1 MWRDVAWLFDI
12 VQAATKARAYV
23 AGMDL
28 EDFRRSSLHR
38 DAVLRQLEIIGEAT
52 KRLSEETR
60 DRYPSVAWRNVKRAR
75 FARRVLH
82 GIRHETREVFPE
94 IRMYLYPIMHQHFT
108 DLLPYLPIDDPS
120 PPVEEYLGECFP
132 CYRIAVFDCLDYV
145 LRRYVLGEI
154 SQNKTLDA
162 SYFTRPNQTW
172 CRGYRLIVSFSLQF
186 LIYDECIYRH
196 FCGWVNIDVP
206 ERPLHNTI

>member
-108 DLLPYLPIDDPS
+108 DLLPYLPIDDPP
-120 PPVEEYLGECFP
+120 PPVEESTWVNVFLAIGSLYLTVWTMYCGGTFSGKSL
-132 CYRIAVFDCLDYV
+132 RIRL
-145 LRRYVLGEI
+145 
-154 SQNKTLDA
+154 SM
-162 SYFTRPNQTW
+162 
-172 CRGYRLIVSFSLQF
+172 RLISPAP
-186 LIYDECIYRH
+186 IRR
-196 FCGWVNIDVP
+196 GAAAID
-206 ERPLHNTI
+206 